1 MLIED
6 VWNWIFGGLK
16 KNKVNLILNVILFIK
31 FCEKKYLGY
40 GFS

>member
-1 MLIED
+1 MFVID
-6 VWNWIFGGLK
+6 FFFGGGGFK
-16 KNKVNLILNVILFIK
+16 KNKVNLILNVYLFIK